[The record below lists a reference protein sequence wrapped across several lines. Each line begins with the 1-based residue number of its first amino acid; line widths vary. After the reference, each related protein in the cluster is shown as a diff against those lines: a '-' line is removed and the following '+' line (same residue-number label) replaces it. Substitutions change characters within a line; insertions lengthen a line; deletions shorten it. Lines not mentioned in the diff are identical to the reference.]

1 MKREITKQMYWINY
15 LAEWRWEDGKM
26 SLKTDQYKLLYQGG
40 GVVNNLEIW
49 TDRSSALSGMLQKV

>member
-1 MKREITKQMYWINY
+1 MYWINY

-40 GVVNNLEIW
+40 RVINNLEIW
-49 TDRSSALSGMLQKV
+49 TDRSSALSGILQKV